1 MKCYHCGISFDHEGD
16 PIDGN
21 DFCSHICSGDYIQNI
36 QRLSMATGRPPS
48 QVARMHRYILK
59 NFEKEEK
66 EQAELRELRSTVPG
80 HHKYTDEEIRQIR
93 RCDEHYY
100 NLPLGMKSDA
110 HRQKPDP
117 RVPET
122 EMERVSRK
130 TRELYHTDPVIKD
143 VVDMEIER
151 NKVRKKEEEP

>member
-1 MKCYHCGISFDHEGD
+1 MGSEMCIRDS
-16 PIDGN
+16 
-21 DFCSHICSGDYIQNI
+21 FCSHICSGDYIQNI

-66 EQAELRELRSTVPG
+66 EEAELRELRSTVPD

-100 NLPLGMKSDA
+100 NLPLGMKSETY
-110 HRQKPDP
+110 RLKPDP

-122 EMERVSRK
+122 EEEKVGRLIG
-130 TRELYHTDPVIKD
+130 ELYDKDPVVKWQVDECQKRCEDYVKELKGEKD
-143 VVDMEIER
+143 D
-151 NKVRKKEEEP
+151 